1 MTLPVTHRPIDSDPS
16 RAHIQAMAA
25 PAPKPPAGTP
35 SDTADVLA
43 AIRDLGDRMER
54 RFGKVETDITKLD
67 ERQRKIEMEIVRLD
81 GRISGVD
88 GRLAGIE
95 GQLRQIPTLYQLAG
109 LIFAIFGAA
118 FVLIRFASGH

>member
-1 MTLPVTHRPIDSDPS
+1 MASPARTPPTGNRP
-16 RAHIQAMAA
+16 
-25 PAPKPPAGTP
+25 
-35 SDTADVLA
+35 DTADILA
-43 AIRDLGDRMER
+43 AITDLGDRMER
-54 RFGKVETDITKLD
+54 RFASVEAEQKEQRRDIAKVQQDLAK
-67 ERQRKIEMEIVRLD
+67 LD